1 MFEKIRSLI
10 FKFDPETAHDL
21 AIKALKTNLVPV
33 KVKNYESLKVKF
45 LEKEIPNPISIA
57 AGFDKNAEVYNSL
70 FKLGFGFV
78 EVGTITPEPQ
88 YGNSKPRVFRLE
100 EDEALMTN
108 AKKLLDDCKYRT
120 QVNQKAVEQGQL
132 RLTHLRNLMME
143 VRAKESLTYDK
154 KGKPK
159 GGTLGS
165 GVSA

>member
-1 MFEKIRSLI
+1 MTEQVSQLTQALTKQVEQLS
-10 FKFDPETAHDL
+10 TL
-21 AIKALKTNLVPV
+21 AVL
-33 KVKNYESLKVKF
+33 
-45 LEKEIPNPISIA
+45 LEKELQFISSR
-57 AGFDKNAEVYNSL
+57 DAESLMNLLDEKTALLTSIQALDGSIERTINSQDSL
-70 FKLGFGFV
+70 
-78 EVGTITPEPQ
+78 
-88 YGNSKPRVFRLE
+88 SE
-100 EDEALMTN
+100 EDEALMTD

>member
-1 MFEKIRSLI
+1 MTEQVSQLTQALTKQVEQLS
-10 FKFDPETAHDL
+10 TL
-21 AIKALKTNLVPV
+21 AVL
-33 KVKNYESLKVKF
+33 
-45 LEKEIPNPISIA
+45 LEKELQLISSR
-57 AGFDKNAEVYNSL
+57 DAESLMNLLDEKTALLTSIQALDGSIERTINSQDL
-70 FKLGFGFV
+70 L
-78 EVGTITPEPQ
+78 
-88 YGNSKPRVFRLE
+88 SE
-100 EDEALMTN
+100 EDEALMTD

>member
-1 MFEKIRSLI
+1 VTEQVSQLTQALTKQVEQLS
-10 FKFDPETAHDL
+10 TL
-21 AIKALKTNLVPV
+21 AVL
-33 KVKNYESLKVKF
+33 
-45 LEKEIPNPISIA
+45 LEKELQLISSR
-57 AGFDKNAEVYNSL
+57 DAESLMNLLDEKTALLTSIQALDGSIERTINSQDSL
-70 FKLGFGFV
+70 
-78 EVGTITPEPQ
+78 
-88 YGNSKPRVFRLE
+88 LE
-100 EDEALMTN
+100 EDEALMTD

>member
-1 MFEKIRSLI
+1 VTEQASQLTQALIKQVEQLSSL
-10 FKFDPETAHDL
+10 AVL
-21 AIKALKTNLVPV
+21 
-33 KVKNYESLKVKF
+33 
-45 LEKEIPNPISIA
+45 LEKELQLISSR
-57 AGFDKNAEVYNSL
+57 DAESL
-70 FKLGFGFV
+70 MNWLDEKTALLTSIQALDGSI
-78 EVGTITPEPQ
+78 ERTISDQ
-88 YGNSKPRVFRLE
+88 GSMSE

>member
-1 MFEKIRSLI
+1 MTEQASQLTQALTKQVEQLSL
-10 FKFDPETAHDL
+10 L
-21 AIKALKTNLVPV
+21 AGL
-33 KVKNYESLKVKF
+33 
-45 LEKEIPNPISIA
+45 LEKELQLISSR
-57 AGFDKNAEVYNSL
+57 DAESL
-70 FKLGFGFV
+70 MNLLDEKTALLTSIQALDGSI
-78 EVGTITPEPQ
+78 ERTISDQ
-88 YGNSKPRVFRLE
+88 GSMSE

>member
-1 MFEKIRSLI
+1 MTEQVSQLTQALTKQVEQLS
-10 FKFDPETAHDL
+10 TL
-21 AIKALKTNLVPV
+21 AVL
-33 KVKNYESLKVKF
+33 
-45 LEKEIPNPISIA
+45 LEKELQLISSR
-57 AGFDKNAEVYNSL
+57 DAESLMNLLDEKTALLTSIQALDGNIERTINSQDSL
-70 FKLGFGFV
+70 
-78 EVGTITPEPQ
+78 
-88 YGNSKPRVFRLE
+88 SE
-100 EDEALMTN
+100 EDEALMTD

>member
-1 MFEKIRSLI
+1 MTEQVSQLTQALTKQVEQLS
-10 FKFDPETAHDL
+10 TL
-21 AIKALKTNLVPV
+21 AVL
-33 KVKNYESLKVKF
+33 
-45 LEKEIPNPISIA
+45 LEKELQLISSR
-57 AGFDKNAEVYNSL
+57 DAESL
-70 FKLGFGFV
+70 MNLLDEKTALLTSIQALDGSI
-78 EVGTITPEPQ
+78 ERTI
-88 YGNSKPRVFRLE
+88 NRHDSLSE
-100 EDEALMTN
+100 EDEALMTD

>member
-1 MFEKIRSLI
+1 MTEQASQLTQALIKQVEQLSSL
-10 FKFDPETAHDL
+10 AVL
-21 AIKALKTNLVPV
+21 
-33 KVKNYESLKVKF
+33 
-45 LEKEIPNPISIA
+45 LEKELQLISSR
-57 AGFDKNAEVYNSL
+57 DAESL
-70 FKLGFGFV
+70 MNLLDEKTALLTSIQALDGSI
-78 EVGTITPEPQ
+78 ERTISDQ
-88 YGNSKPRVFRLE
+88 GSMSE

-165 GVSA
+165 GISA

>member
-1 MFEKIRSLI
+1 VTEQVSQLTQALTKQVEQLS
-10 FKFDPETAHDL
+10 TL
-21 AIKALKTNLVPV
+21 AVL
-33 KVKNYESLKVKF
+33 
-45 LEKEIPNPISIA
+45 LEKELQLISSR
-57 AGFDKNAEVYNSL
+57 DAESL
-70 FKLGFGFV
+70 MNLLDEKTALLTSIQALDGSI
-78 EVGTITPEPQ
+78 ERTIDSQ
-88 YGNSKPRVFRLE
+88 DSLSE
-100 EDEALMTN
+100 EDEALMTD

>member
-1 MFEKIRSLI
+1 MTEQASQLTQALTKQVEQLSL
-10 FKFDPETAHDL
+10 L
-21 AIKALKTNLVPV
+21 AGL
-33 KVKNYESLKVKF
+33 
-45 LEKEIPNPISIA
+45 LEKELQLISSR
-57 AGFDKNAEVYNSL
+57 DAESL
-70 FKLGFGFV
+70 MKLLDEKTALLTSIQALDGSI
-78 EVGTITPEPQ
+78 ERTISGQ
-88 YGNSKPRVFRLE
+88 SSMSE
-100 EDEALMTN
+100 EEETLMSD
-108 AKKLLDDCKYRT
+108 AKKHLDDCKYRT

>member
-1 MFEKIRSLI
+1 VTEQNSPLSQ
-10 FKFDPETAHDL
+10 
-21 AIKALKTNLVPV
+21 AIAKQVEQLSTLVAL
-33 KVKNYESLKVKF
+33 
-45 LEKEIPNPISIA
+45 LEKELQLISSRDAESLMKVLDEKTQLLTSIQTLDSDIERTL
-57 AGFDKNAEVYNSL
+57 AGSASL
-70 FKLGFGFV
+70 S
-78 EVGTITPEPQ
+78 Q
-88 YGNSKPRVFRLE
+88 Y
-100 EDEALMTN
+100 DESLMEQ
-108 AKKLLDDCKYRT
+108 AKRLLDDCKYRT

>member
-1 MFEKIRSLI
+1 MTEQNSPLSQ
-10 FKFDPETAHDL
+10 
-21 AIKALKTNLVPV
+21 AIAKQVEQLSTLVAL
-33 KVKNYESLKVKF
+33 
-45 LEKEIPNPISIA
+45 LEKELQLISSRDAESLMKVLDEKTQLLTSTQTLDSDIERTL
-57 AGFDKNAEVYNSL
+57 AGSASL
-70 FKLGFGFV
+70 S
-78 EVGTITPEPQ
+78 Q
-88 YGNSKPRVFRLE
+88 YD
-100 EDEALMTN
+100 EDLMEQ
-108 AKKLLDDCKYRT
+108 AKRLLDDCKYRT

>member
-1 MFEKIRSLI
+1 MSEQVSQLTQALTKQVEQLS
-10 FKFDPETAHDL
+10 TL
-21 AIKALKTNLVPV
+21 AVL
-33 KVKNYESLKVKF
+33 
-45 LEKEIPNPISIA
+45 LEKELQLISSR
-57 AGFDKNAEVYNSL
+57 DAESLMNLLDEKTALLTSIQALDGSIERTINSQDSL
-70 FKLGFGFV
+70 
-78 EVGTITPEPQ
+78 
-88 YGNSKPRVFRLE
+88 SE
-100 EDEALMTN
+100 EDEALMTD

>member
-1 MFEKIRSLI
+1 MTEQGHNLTKAIAKQVEQLSALSLI
-10 FKFDPETAHDL
+10 
-21 AIKALKTNLVPV
+21 
-33 KVKNYESLKVKF
+33 
-45 LEKEIPNPISIA
+45 LEKELQLISSR
-57 AGFDKNAEVYNSL
+57 DAESL
-70 FKLGFGFV
+70 MNLLDEKTQLLEAIQKQDISV
-78 EVGTITPEPQ
+78 ERMIHVPTAITPEDETLMAK
-88 YGNSKPRVFRLE
+88 SKSLLE
-100 EDEALMTN
+100 
-108 AKKLLDDCKYRT
+108 DCKYRT

>member
-1 MFEKIRSLI
+1 MTEQESQLTQALIKQVEQLSSL
-10 FKFDPETAHDL
+10 AVL
-21 AIKALKTNLVPV
+21 
-33 KVKNYESLKVKF
+33 
-45 LEKEIPNPISIA
+45 LEKELQLISSR
-57 AGFDKNAEVYNSL
+57 DAESL
-70 FKLGFGFV
+70 MNLLDEKTALLTSIQALDGSI
-78 EVGTITPEPQ
+78 ERTISHQ
-88 YGNSKPRVFRLE
+88 GSMSE
-100 EDEALMTN
+100 EDEALMAN

-159 GGTLGS
+159 GGILGS

>member
-1 MFEKIRSLI
+1 MTEQESQLTQALIKQVEQLSSL
-10 FKFDPETAHDL
+10 AVL
-21 AIKALKTNLVPV
+21 
-33 KVKNYESLKVKF
+33 
-45 LEKEIPNPISIA
+45 LEKELQLISSR
-57 AGFDKNAEVYNSL
+57 DAESL
-70 FKLGFGFV
+70 MNLLDQKTALLTSIQALDGSI
-78 EVGTITPEPQ
+78 ERTISDQ
-88 YGNSKPRVFRLE
+88 GSMSE

>member
-1 MFEKIRSLI
+1 MTEQASQLTQALIKQVEQLSSL
-10 FKFDPETAHDL
+10 AVL
-21 AIKALKTNLVPV
+21 
-33 KVKNYESLKVKF
+33 
-45 LEKEIPNPISIA
+45 LEKELQLISSR
-57 AGFDKNAEVYNSL
+57 DAESL
-70 FKLGFGFV
+70 MNLLDEKTALLTSIQALDGSI
-78 EVGTITPEPQ
+78 ERTISDQ
-88 YGNSKPRVFRLE
+88 GSMSE

-159 GGTLGS
+159 GGTLGT

>member
-1 MFEKIRSLI
+1 MTEQASQLAQALIKQVEQLSSL
-10 FKFDPETAHDL
+10 AVL
-21 AIKALKTNLVPV
+21 
-33 KVKNYESLKVKF
+33 
-45 LEKEIPNPISIA
+45 LEKELQLISSR
-57 AGFDKNAEVYNSL
+57 DAESL
-70 FKLGFGFV
+70 MNLLDEKTALLTSIQALDGSI
-78 EVGTITPEPQ
+78 ERTISDQ
-88 YGNSKPRVFRLE
+88 GSMSE
-100 EDEALMTN
+100 EDEALMEN

-159 GGTLGS
+159 GGILGS

>member
-1 MFEKIRSLI
+1 MASQASSVSELLKRQVEHLS
-10 FKFDPETAHDL
+10 TL
-21 AIKALKTNLVPV
+21 AAV
-33 KVKNYESLKVKF
+33 
-45 LEKEIPNPISIA
+45 LEKELQLISSRE
-57 AGFDKNAEVYNSL
+57 AE
-70 FKLGFGFV
+70 
-78 EVGTITPEPQ
+78 P
-88 YGNSKPRVFRLE
+88 
-100 EDEALMTN
+100 LM
-108 AKKLLDDCKYRT
+108 KLLDDKTQLLEVIQKTDVEIEKAISAQGGMQAEDDALMEQAKSLLEDCKYRT

>member
-1 MFEKIRSLI
+1 VTEQASQLTQALIKQVEQLSSL
-10 FKFDPETAHDL
+10 AVL
-21 AIKALKTNLVPV
+21 
-33 KVKNYESLKVKF
+33 
-45 LEKEIPNPISIA
+45 LEKELQLISSR
-57 AGFDKNAEVYNSL
+57 DAESL
-70 FKLGFGFV
+70 MNLLDEKTALLTSIQALDGSI
-78 EVGTITPEPQ
+78 ERTISDQ
-88 YGNSKPRVFRLE
+88 GSMSE

-159 GGTLGS
+159 GGILGS

>member
-1 MFEKIRSLI
+1 MTEQESQLTQALIMQVEQLSSL
-10 FKFDPETAHDL
+10 AVL
-21 AIKALKTNLVPV
+21 
-33 KVKNYESLKVKF
+33 
-45 LEKEIPNPISIA
+45 LEKELQLISSR
-57 AGFDKNAEVYNSL
+57 DAESL
-70 FKLGFGFV
+70 MNLLDEKTALLTSIQALDGSI
-78 EVGTITPEPQ
+78 ERTISDQ
-88 YGNSKPRVFRLE
+88 GSMSE
-100 EDEALMTN
+100 EDEALMEN

>member
-1 MFEKIRSLI
+1 MTEQVSQLTQALTKQVEQLSSL
-10 FKFDPETAHDL
+10 AVL
-21 AIKALKTNLVPV
+21 
-33 KVKNYESLKVKF
+33 
-45 LEKEIPNPISIA
+45 LEKELQLISSR
-57 AGFDKNAEVYNSL
+57 DAESL
-70 FKLGFGFV
+70 MNLLDEKTALLTSIQALDGSI
-78 EVGTITPEPQ
+78 ERTISDQ
-88 YGNSKPRVFRLE
+88 GSMSE

>member
-1 MFEKIRSLI
+1 MCKCGCNTC
-10 FKFDPETAHDL
+10 ET
-21 AIKALKTNLVPV
+21 KTQGPLLTEG
-33 KVKNYESLKVKF
+33 KVKSLLSEGLLYHIEHKLPLFETVYRIGSDAH
-45 LEKEIPNPISIA
+45 LALIKEARKMYSRNVI
-57 AGFDKNAEVYNSL
+57 DL
-70 FKLGFGFV
+70 C
-78 EVGTITPEPQ
+78 
-88 YGNSKPRVFRLE
+88 E
-100 EDEALMTN
+100 EDEALMAN

>member
-1 MFEKIRSLI
+1 VTEQASQLTQALIKQVEQLSSL
-10 FKFDPETAHDL
+10 AVL
-21 AIKALKTNLVPV
+21 
-33 KVKNYESLKVKF
+33 
-45 LEKEIPNPISIA
+45 LEKELQLISSR
-57 AGFDKNAEVYNSL
+57 DAESL
-70 FKLGFGFV
+70 MNLLDQKTALLTSIQALDGSI
-78 EVGTITPEPQ
+78 ERTISDQ
-88 YGNSKPRVFRLE
+88 GSMSE
-100 EDEALMTN
+100 EDEALITN

>member
-1 MFEKIRSLI
+1 VTEQASQLTQALSRQVDQMTSL
-10 FKFDPETAHDL
+10 AVL
-21 AIKALKTNLVPV
+21 
-33 KVKNYESLKVKF
+33 
-45 LEKEIPNPISIA
+45 LEKELQLISSRDA
-57 AGFDKNAEVYNSL
+57 ESLMNLLDDKTALLTSIQALDANIEHIIDNHDSL
-70 FKLGFGFV
+70 
-78 EVGTITPEPQ
+78 
-88 YGNSKPRVFRLE
+88 SE
-100 EDEALMTN
+100 EDEALIAD

>member
-1 MFEKIRSLI
+1 MTEQASQLTQALIKQVEQLSSL
-10 FKFDPETAHDL
+10 AVL
-21 AIKALKTNLVPV
+21 
-33 KVKNYESLKVKF
+33 
-45 LEKEIPNPISIA
+45 LEKELQLISSR
-57 AGFDKNAEVYNSL
+57 DAESL
-70 FKLGFGFV
+70 MNLLDEKTALLTSIQALDGSI
-78 EVGTITPEPQ
+78 ERTISDQ
-88 YGNSKPRVFRLE
+88 GSMSE
-100 EDEALMTN
+100 EAEALMEN